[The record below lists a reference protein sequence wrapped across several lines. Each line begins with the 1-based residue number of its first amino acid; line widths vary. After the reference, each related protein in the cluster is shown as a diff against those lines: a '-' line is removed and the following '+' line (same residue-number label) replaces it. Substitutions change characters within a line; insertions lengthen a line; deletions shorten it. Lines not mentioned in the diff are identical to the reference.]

1 MEKITFR
8 PRNTWFLSGIG
19 ITWALLLAYYAL
31 GYESGRGKI
40 IGIFIAF
47 AIFCGSYLVFLRP
60 KVELDTDH
68 VIITN
73 PIRRH
78 LIGWG
83 EIIEIEARYT
93 VQFITTNRSYSAWAA
108 PVGGA
113 PRFGSSG
120 IRRTK
125 HRDIHYT
132 ELKGSGFE
140 KVGSINSSSS
150 PDTDSGALMIAAQR
164 FLAEYQRNRTY

>member
-1 MEKITFR
+1 
-8 PRNTWFLSGIG
+8 
-19 ITWALLLAYYAL
+19 LL
-31 GYESGRGKI
+31 K
-40 IGIFIAF
+40 
-47 AIFCGSYLVFLRP
+47 P
-60 KVELDTDH
+60 KVELNAEY

-73 PIRRH
+73 PIRRY
-78 LIGWG
+78 LISWE
-83 EIIEIEARYT
+83 EILEIQARYT
-93 VQFITTNRSYSAWAA
+93 VQFITSGRSYSAWAA

-125 HRDIHYT
+125 HRDIHSS

-140 KVGSINSSSS
+140 KVGSINSSNS

-164 FLAEYQRNRTY
+164 FLAEYRRTHSH

>member
-1 MEKITFR
+1 MEKVTFR

-19 ITWALLLAYYAL
+19 LAWALLLTYYAVA
-31 GYESGRGKI
+31 YENGRGKI

-47 AIFCGSYLVFLRP
+47 AIFCGSYLVLLKP
-60 KVELDTDH
+60 KVELNAEY

-73 PIRRH
+73 PIRRY
-78 LIGWG
+78 LISWE
-83 EIIEIEARYT
+83 EILEIQARYT
-93 VQFITTNRSYSAWAA
+93 VQFITSGRSYSAWAA

-125 HRDIHYT
+125 HRDIHSS

-140 KVGSINSSSS
+140 KVGSINSSNS

-164 FLAEYQRNRTY
+164 FLAEYRRTHSH